1 MLDLFQIAVGQI
13 DTGVCAGLGPIVR
26 FVKDGIMPI
35 IQFGIPIL
43 LILFG
48 SIDLGK
54 AVMSQ
59 DDKEIKGATSKLIKR
74 AIAAAVVFFIPF
86 IVNLVMTLIGT
97 AGSDAVEGNQDWV
110 ACWNTY

>member
-1 MLDLFQIAVGQI
+1 MLELFQIAVGDI
-13 DTGVCAGLGPIVR
+13 NTGVCAGLGPIVK

-59 DDKEIKGATSKLIKR
+59 DDKEIKGATGKLIKR
-74 AIAAAVVFFIPF
+74 AIAAAAVFFIPF
-86 IVNLVMTLIGT
+86 IVNLVMTLIST
-97 AGSDAVEGNQDWV
+97 AGTDAVDGSQNWV
-110 ACWNTY
+110 ACWNLY